1 MNYIHTY
8 DIILNKNKNMDWTG
22 LGLVVL
28 FYMIILFIGIWIA
41 RRKGKDLFDWFHNPS
56 HSTLYPDVLKMK
68 TILVEKQNFIKMS
81 FVYYYKFTN
90 P

>member
-1 MNYIHTY
+1 
-8 DIILNKNKNMDWTG
+8 MDWTG

-41 RRKGKDLFDWFHNPS
+41 RRKGKDLFDRFHNPS